1 LTDAPQKCGAFLFPY
16 DLNYRQ
22 LYITL
27 SIYATGTLSASFEHL
42 TQPPLNVG
50 LGLSYYNIFSNPAG
64 SFMDPASSANQ
75 NNLQVSILSG
85 QKFNL
90 RQLTHHSVAA
100 AFPIKGN
107 GMAIGLRSFGT
118 KQYRES
124 IFSMGYGHKIKNR
137 MSIGISTNL
146 YALSIPGYGAAQ
158 SLGTS
163 LSWHIQVTN
172 QIKWGTILHNINGPT
187 IGQSNDALPQLI
199 ISTIVFQPIRPV
211 TVLLEWEQDTDYSSQ
226 IKSGFSIQPKPWLQ
240 IQTGYI
246 SNTGQMTGAIG
257 LKFYS
262 ININYALANHPELG
276 PSHWMEFH
284 FPFRR
289 K

>member
-1 LTDAPQKCGAFLFPY
+1 
-16 DLNYRQ
+16 
-22 LYITL
+22 
-27 SIYATGTLSASFEHL
+27 
-42 TQPPLNVG
+42 VG
-50 LGLSYYNIFSNPAG
+50 LGLSYFNIFSNPAG

-75 NNLQVSILSG
+75 NNLQVSLLSG
-85 QKFNL
+85 KKFNL

-100 AFPIKGN
+100 AFPIKGH
-107 GMAIGLRSFGT
+107 GMA
-118 KQYRES
+118 

-158 SLGTS
+158 TLGTT

-172 QIKWGTILHNINGPT
+172 QIKWGTILHNINSPT
-187 IGQSNDALPQLI
+187 IGQSNDPLPQLI
-199 ISTIVFQPIRPV
+199 ISTIVFQPIRTV
-211 TVLLEWEQDTDYSSQ
+211 TVLLEGEQDTDYSSQ
-226 IKSGFSIQPKPWLQ
+226 IKVGFSIQPKSYLR

-246 SNTGQMTGAIG
+246 SSTGQMTGAIG

-289 K
+289 Q